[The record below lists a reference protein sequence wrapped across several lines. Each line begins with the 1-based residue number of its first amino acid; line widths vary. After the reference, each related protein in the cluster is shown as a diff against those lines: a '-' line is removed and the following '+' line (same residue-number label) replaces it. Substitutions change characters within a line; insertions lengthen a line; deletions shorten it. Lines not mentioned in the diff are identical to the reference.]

1 MRRNII
7 DALTLKDIEFAES
20 NNGKDAIKELEQR
33 QPNLLL
39 LDINLPGLDGL
50 SVLKET
56 RQLYPQLP
64 VIMLTAHGTS
74 ERAIR
79 AMKNGA
85 FDYLEKPFELDEFLL
100 IVERALNYSDLVNEV
115 QQLRSEKDHKAQLT
129 GDEIVGRSEVMQE
142 IFKLI
147 GKVSI
152 SDAPVLIEGES
163 GTGKELIAN
172 AIQRHSDRKD
182 KPYIKVNCGALPE
195 TLLESEI
202 FGHEKGAYTGAHS
215 LVLGRYELANGGTLL
230 LDEINSMPLPLQVK
244 LLRVLETGT
253 FERLGGEKSVYSNV
267 RVIAIT
273 NRDSE
278 SEVADGRLREDLFYR
293 LNVVKITVPP
303 LRDRMEDLPPLVEH
317 FITKYSP
324 DKKIVISPKTLER
337 SQQYSWPGNIREL
350 ENTIRSRL
358 VLGQDNVLSFEKIE
372 AAEKS
377 NSIDGNTNNLNFK
390 ERISNL
396 EKGLVIA
403 ALQKSGNNKAQ
414 AARLLGINRRLLYS
428 KISEYEIEN

>member
-1 MRRNII
+1 
-7 DALTLKDIEFAES
+7 
-20 NNGKDAIKELEQR
+20 
-33 QPNLLL
+33 
-39 LDINLPGLDGL
+39 
-50 SVLKET
+50 
-56 RQLYPQLP
+56 
-64 VIMLTAHGTS
+64 
-74 ERAIR
+74 
-79 AMKNGA
+79 
-85 FDYLEKPFELDEFLL
+85 
-100 IVERALNYSDLVNEV
+100 
-115 QQLRSEKDHKAQLT
+115 
-129 GDEIVGRSEVMQE
+129 MQE

-324 DKKIVISPKTLER
+324 DKKIMISPKTLER

-358 VLGQDNVLSFEKIE
+358 VLGQDNVLSFQKIE
-372 AAEKS
+372 TPEKS
-377 NSIDGNTNNLNFK
+377 DSLDENANNLNFK
-390 ERISNL
+390 ERVSSL
-396 EKGLVIA
+396 EKELVIA
-403 ALQKSGNNKAQ
+403 ALHKSGNNKAQ

-428 KISEYEIEN
+428 KVGEYEIEI